1 MFKRMEIILVVADDT
16 ERQLLVT
23 ILERAG
29 YTTLD
34 AKDGSAGAR
43 KLLDNRPSIMI
54 ISEEIA
60 PVNGKEYLSFVSNLT
75 TAAIIVVGWG
85 GESRISHALFQG
97 ADGYIT
103 RPIDGAMFLARTK
116 SLLRRKSNQRSGTL
130 RTPFQMKSV
139 SRKKDEYL
147 NLTPVE
153 KRLLGA
159 LLNKGGGVASKEE
172 LSKIVWGG
180 RRNDTSLRFYILRLR
195 RKLASSD
202 LGEILTQRGRGYS
215 LRLHNP
221 GAIRMTS

>member
-1 MFKRMEIILVVADDT
+1 MEIILVIANDP

-34 AKDGSAGAR
+34 AKDGSTGTR
-43 KLLDNRPSIMI
+43 KLLDNDPSIMVI
-54 ISEEIA
+54 AEEIA
-60 PVNGKEYLSFVSNLT
+60 PVNGTEYLPFVSNLT

-85 GESRISHALFQG
+85 GESKISHALFQG

-103 RPIDGAMFLARTK
+103 RPIDGANFLARTR
-116 SLLRRKSNQRSGTL
+116 SLLRRKSMQKSGTP
-130 RTPFQMKSV
+130 RTPLQMKSV
-139 SRKKDEYL
+139 SRKKDKFL

-153 KRLLGA
+153 ERLLSA

-172 LSKIVWGG
+172 LSKVVWGG
-180 RRNDTSLRFYILRLR
+180 HRKDTSLRFYILCLR
-195 RKLASSD
+195 RKLASGA

-215 LRLHNP
+215 LRLHDP

>member
-1 MFKRMEIILVVADDT
+1 MEIILIVADDP

-43 KLLDNRPSIMI
+43 QLLDNHPSIMI
-54 ISEEIA
+54 IAEEIA

-85 GESRISHALFQG
+85 GESKISHALFQG

-103 RPIDGAMFLARTK
+103 RPINGAQFLARTR
-116 SLLRRKSNQRSGTL
+116 SLLRRMSKQRSGTP
-130 RTPFQMKSV
+130 RTPLQMKSV
-139 SRKKDEYL
+139 SRKKDKFL

-153 KRLLGA
+153 KRLLSA
-159 LLNKGGGVASKEE
+159 LLNKGGGVASREE
-172 LSKIVWGG
+172 LSKVVWGG
-180 RRNDTSLRFYILRLR
+180 HRGDPSLRFYILCLR
-195 RKLASSD
+195 RKLASGA
-202 LGEILTQRGRGYS
+202 LGKILTQRGRGYS
-215 LRLHNP
+215 LRLHDP

>member
-1 MFKRMEIILVVADDT
+1 MEIILVIANDP

-34 AKDGSAGAR
+34 AKDGSAGTR
-43 KLLDNRPSIMI
+43 KLLDNDPSIMVI
-54 ISEEIA
+54 AEEIA
-60 PVNGKEYLSFVSNLT
+60 PVNGTEYLPFVSNLT
-75 TAAIIVVGWG
+75 TAALIVVGWG

-103 RPIDGAMFLARTK
+103 RPINGAKFLARTR
-116 SLLRRKSNQRSGTL
+116 SLLRRKSNQRTGTR

-153 KRLLGA
+153 KRLLRA
-159 LLNKGGGVASKEE
+159 LLNKGGGVASREE
-172 LSKIVWGG
+172 LSKVVWGG
-180 RRNDTSLRFYILRLR
+180 RRKDTSLRFYILCLR
-195 RKLASSD
+195 RKLASSA
-202 LGEILTQRGRGYS
+202 LGKILTQRGIGYS
-215 LRLHNP
+215 LHLHDP
-221 GAIRMTS
+221 GTIRITS